1 MKKQELNRLYKFSD
15 AKMIVVCNEK
25 IAFIRR
31 DQIEFNKFGIT
42 TADVDQLEA
51 LINAFENLETDGE
64 ALADQSSA
72 AIEKDK
78 KADCLKEAI
87 RALMVR
93 VNLQFRDKSA
103 KYRMFGT
110 DALAHQT
117 DAELHITAKRV
128 VRVANIFLSDLT
140 SKGLTPAMLTEII
153 ALNNDFAT
161 LIIDLKVTTGL
172 RDIKREDRVK
182 AGNAIY
188 AVLSSYAKT
197 GQSIWSTKDTAK
209 CNDYVIY
216 DTVSGEI
223 EAA

>member
-15 AKMIVVCNEK
+15 AKMILVGNEK

-42 TADVDQLEA
+42 TADVDHLEA
-51 LINAFENLETDGE
+51 LIIAFENLETDGE
-64 ALADQSSA
+64 ALADQSNA

-78 KADCLKEAI
+78 KADSLKEAI
-87 RALMVR
+87 RALMAR
-93 VNLQFRDKSA
+93 VNLQFSNKSA

-128 VRVANIFLSDLT
+128 VRVANIFLTDLT
-140 SKGLTPAMLTEII
+140 PKGLTPDMLSEITD
-153 ALNNDFAT
+153 LNNDFAT

-182 AGNAIY
+182 AGNVIY

-197 GQSIWSTKDTAK
+197 GQTIWSTKDPAK